1 MYLGDIPQEKYE
13 VMRQHNLRFTWRTY
27 EELGMEI
34 ITHRDW
40 NILFFLMKKL
50 VWATLDNSGVLST
63 AIYNSPLRRV
73 SNSVEVSL
81 LNV

>member
-1 MYLGDIPQEKYE
+1 MVRLYLTVSRVFIWLGNSLPKTERALELLMYLGDIPQEKYE

-40 NILFFLMKKL
+40 NILCSFL
-50 VWATLDNSGVLST
+50 
-63 AIYNSPLRRV
+63 
-73 SNSVEVSL
+73 
-81 LNV
+81 